1 MSDKNTVAEKNFG
14 LVHACCKRFSG
25 KGIEYDELF
34 SAGCLGLAKA
44 INNFDES
51 LNFQFSTY
59 AFPVIMGEIKRL
71 FRDGGTVKVSRS
83 LKELAMTICKIN
95 NENKLKNGTELTVSQ
110 LAERLDVSQEK
121 IVDALNSIR
130 SPLSLTAEYDE
141 EGNPKLLAGIKY
153 TPIPNGKNYKIVSS
167 LGPVTL
173 LAPPSWMRRAST
185 KVGDSTAIT
194 QYYEKAA
201 NAVAK
206 THYGKG
212 MVATAALTVNIV
224 YSYLSDYYNKIGEV
238 AEIDLSSVK
247 NGYGTQMDKLYGR
260 LIGVN
265 YQITADS
272 VNFNAQCSLTF
283 DCVCNREEHRVFGV
297 SSDDML
303 CAPKKK

>member
-1 MSDKNTVAEKNFG
+1 MTDKNKLADKNMG

-110 LAERLDVSQEK
+110 FAERLDVSQEK

-130 SPLSLTAEYDE
+130 SPLSLTAKYDE
-141 EGNPKLLAGIKY
+141 EGNPQLDVPVDDIQYEISERLSLEQAVNVLEENDRKIIQLRYYQNKTQTQTAKMLNMTQVQVSRRERKILGI
-153 TPIPNGKNYKIVSS
+153 IREKI
-167 LGPVTL
+167 T
-173 LAPPSWMRRAST
+173 
-185 KVGDSTAIT
+185 I
-194 QYYEKAA
+194 
-201 NAVAK
+201 
-206 THYGKG
+206 
-212 MVATAALTVNIV
+212 
-224 YSYLSDYYNKIGEV
+224 
-238 AEIDLSSVK
+238 
-247 NGYGTQMDKLYGR
+247 
-260 LIGVN
+260 
-265 YQITADS
+265 
-272 VNFNAQCSLTF
+272 
-283 DCVCNREEHRVFGV
+283 
-297 SSDDML
+297 
-303 CAPKKK
+303 

>member
-141 EGNPKLLAGIKY
+141 EGNPQLDVPVDDIQYEISERLSLEQAVNVLEENDRKIIQLRYNQNKTQTQTAKMLNMTQVQVSRRERKILGI
-153 TPIPNGKNYKIVSS
+153 IREKI
-167 LGPVTL
+167 T
-173 LAPPSWMRRAST
+173 
-185 KVGDSTAIT
+185 I
-194 QYYEKAA
+194 
-201 NAVAK
+201 
-206 THYGKG
+206 
-212 MVATAALTVNIV
+212 
-224 YSYLSDYYNKIGEV
+224 
-238 AEIDLSSVK
+238 
-247 NGYGTQMDKLYGR
+247 
-260 LIGVN
+260 
-265 YQITADS
+265 
-272 VNFNAQCSLTF
+272 
-283 DCVCNREEHRVFGV
+283 
-297 SSDDML
+297 
-303 CAPKKK
+303 